1 MTETPNPDPA
11 ANLSRRHIIMGLGML
26 GVAGVASQRLPQTS
40 AKPIESK
47 TFDAMIPRKIGPWEV
62 YTSSEFVLPPPD
74 AMTARLYDNL
84 VTRAYVAA
92 DKPTVLMLIA
102 YNNSQDGVLQVHR
115 PEVCYPVAGYKLTET
130 QILEIPKANGR
141 PLRVRSFTASAPTR
155 TEHVLYWTRVGPHM
169 PTSWAEQRWA
179 VIEENLKKIEPDG
192 MMVRLS
198 VVSDDTPLALA
209 TMKSFAKD
217 FSGTLPSASRQ
228 LLFGA

>member
-1 MTETPNPDPA
+1 MTDALAPGA
-11 ANLSRRHIIMGLGML
+11 GVNLSRRHIIMGLGMI
-26 GVAGVASQRLPQTS
+26 GIAGVASQRLPQTS
-40 AKPIESK
+40 AQPIEAK
-47 TFDAMIPRKIGPWEV
+47 KFDAMIPRKIGTWEV

-84 VTRAYVAA
+84 ITRAYVAP
-92 DKPTVLMLIA
+92 DKPPVLMLIA

-130 QILEIPKANGR
+130 QILEIPTSNQH
-141 PLRVRSFTASAPTR
+141 PLRVRAFTATVPTR

-179 VIEENLKKIEPDG
+179 VIAENLKKIEPDG

-198 VVSDDTPLALA
+198 VVSDDAAQALA

-217 FSGTLPSASRQ
+217 FSGTLPVASRR

>member
-1 MTETPNPDPA
+1 MTESSTPDTGP
-11 ANLSRRHIIMGLGML
+11 NLSRRHIIMGLGML
-26 GVAGVASQRLPQTS
+26 GVAGIASQRLPQTS

-47 TFDAMIPRKIGPWEV
+47 KFDAMIPRKIGIWEV
-62 YTSSEFVLPPPD
+62 YTSSEFVMPPPD
-74 AMTARLYDNL
+74 AMTERLYDNL
-84 VTRAYVAA
+84 VTRAYVSP
-92 DKPTVLMLIA
+92 DKPPVLMLIA

-130 QILEIPKANGR
+130 QILEIPTTTTR
-141 PLRVRSFTASAPTR
+141 PLRVRSFTANAPTR

-198 VVSDDTPLALA
+198 VVSDDAAQSLA

-217 FSGTLPSASRQ
+217 FSGTLPMASRQ